1 MFSFV
6 KKLLV
11 RIFVGKKKEKKNSW
25 QKKFDNGK
33 RNSSFFADLFFPIR
47 QLSYFCIWF
56 SYGWKVYY

>member
-6 KKLLV
+6 KKILV

-33 RNSSFFADLFFPIR
+33 KNSSFFADLFFPIR
-47 QLSYFCIWF
+47 QLSYFCI
-56 SYGWKVYY
+56 